1 MVMIIAKNQFRDLL
15 SGRHERSSHDVYMLS
30 DEPMYDEGYTS
41 CVGVVLLG
49 RVYAGILHSVIGDI
63 KQLELL
69 VEVLSSQEKELRGII
84 IAGADDVADT
94 LEKGLHQ
101 IGIPLINTY
110 RDHFTKFARLVYD
123 RSVEETYRK
132 EALEHPNASYWV
144 KEIVVS
150 PSTQEV
156 FMYSMRSGFVQLN

>member
-1 MVMIIAKNQFRDLL
+1 MVMIIAENRFRNLL
-15 SGRHERSSHDVYMLS
+15 FGKHEISSFDVYMLS
-30 DEPMYDEGYTS
+30 DETMHDEGYTS

-49 RVYAGILHSVIGDI
+49 KVYAGILHSVIGDI

-69 VEVLSSQEKELRGII
+69 VEVLSSQEKELWGII
-84 IAGADDVADT
+84 IAGADNVANT

-101 IGIPLINTY
+101 IGIPLINAY
-110 RDHFTKFARLVYD
+110 RDHFMCAALMGGDLAIERAY
-123 RSVEETYRK
+123 SQ

-156 FMYSMRSGFVQLN
+156 FMYSRRSGFVQLN